1 MSSLYFTEF
10 ILVSLKKL
18 KRHVNVYFTF
28 QITILKSGVAN
39 DEVFKKY
46 EVDSERDAHIGRHMN
61 LFASGFY
68 EPPLALSLP
77 VAIERIKLETSTE
90 LEVLKR
96 GQSQCR
102 FKITWSQNVFV
113 FEHRVSNYFCLK
125 TKCL

>member
-1 MSSLYFTEF
+1 MYEFTLLYGVYFLKYHA
-10 ILVSLKKL
+10 ILF
-18 KRHVNVYFTF
+18 FTF
-28 QITILKSGVAN
+28 QNINFKSGVAN
-39 DEVFKKY
+39 DDVLKKY
-46 EVDSERDAHIGRHMN
+46 EADSERDAHIGRHMN

-90 LEVLKR
+90 LEVLKK

-102 FKITWSQNVFV
+102 FKSPGAKRYF
-113 FEHRVSNYFCLK
+113 FENLISNYLSLE

>member
-1 MSSLYFTEF
+1 M
-10 ILVSLKKL
+10 
-18 KRHVNVYFTF
+18 
-28 QITILKSGVAN
+28 AN

-46 EVDSERDAHIGRHMN
+46 ETDSERDAHIGRHMN

-102 FKITWSQNVFV
+102 FKITSPGRKTFLFLSTGFLIIFV
-113 FEHRVSNYFCLK
+113 
-125 TKCL
+125 

>member
-1 MSSLYFTEF
+1 
-10 ILVSLKKL
+10 
-18 KRHVNVYFTF
+18 
-28 QITILKSGVAN
+28 
-39 DEVFKKY
+39 
-46 EVDSERDAHIGRHMN
+46 MN

-90 LEVLKR
+90 LEVLKK

-102 FKITWSQNVFV
+102 FKSPGAKRYFIEINENLF
-113 FEHRVSNYFCLK
+113 SNYCSLE